1 MIGELVNKITFKGKV
16 KRDFI
21 ERRAMNRISARN
33 TYMYLLLVVQVR
45 NKIQKRSLK
54 TCVEHAMKAGRVCLR

>member
-54 TCVEHAMKAGRVCLR
+54 TCVERHEET

>member
-1 MIGELVNKITFKGKV
+1 MIGELINKITVKGKV
-16 KRDFI
+16 KTDFI
-21 ERRAMNRISARN
+21 KRRAMNRIIARN

-54 TCVEHAMKAGRVCLR
+54 TCIEHAMKAGRVCLR

>member
-1 MIGELVNKITFKGKV
+1 MIGELKNKRTLKGKV

-21 ERRAMNRISARN
+21 EKRAMNRISARN
-33 TYMYLLLVVQVR
+33 TYIYLLLVQVP